1 MLSRGIFSEVEG
13 SIKSWAPK
21 QVAQDSETVL
31 MPNIIMLDIV
41 YEMTPE
47 TKCKIYGLATNI
59 RSICTREM
67 LMQLVALW

>member
-13 SIKSWAPK
+13 SAKSWAPK

-41 YEMTPE
+41 YEMAPE
-47 TKCKIYGLATNI
+47 AKVQDIWTSY
-59 RSICTREM
+59 
-67 LMQLVALW
+67 